1 VRKKNQKVRQEE
13 SEEAHISFRAIL
25 YVWKI
30 YREAA
35 GKRRYLSTLSSLYSA
50 IMPTITAVLGGRAL
64 TQIVEAVSTKDIWS
78 FISTII
84 ILAIIQ
90 FAGIFLQRVVSM
102 KNMEISQDVYTHV
115 TEMIALKYINIPLAD
130 RESKEFADK
139 FERVVDFG
147 NSVNSVISGCGSIVF
162 SAISLVAILITTF
175 STSPIITIVII
186 ISSIPYSILS
196 LKLSMKQRTNWRKHT
211 SDYRRAY
218 DIRQKI
224 TSSDS
229 SLEIEL
235 NGLSRYLVDKMV
247 RLRQQAAQSDIKDFR
262 QYFWPSNAMRFVE
275 TVTSFVALVFVGSKI
290 IAGQMPVG
298 NFATIRNLLQ
308 QLSSGITSLFS
319 GIASA
324 NDGIV
329 NATDYMEFMNT
340 PSPRN
345 GEIKIDHLPKI
356 EFRNVSFSYP
366 RQREKALDN
375 ISFVLNPGDSLA
387 IVGENGAGKTTL
399 IKLLIGA
406 YQPDDGMIFIDDE
419 PLEMI
424 EKESYLNQIG
434 ALFQDYSR
442 YEFAT
447 LAENVWYGDINAKM
461 DKKKI
466 RSALEQAGL
475 GTLEKKLPKG
485 FDQLLSKTYDKENA
499 ANLSGGQWQ
508 RIGIARTFF
517 RSPNILLLDEPTSA
531 VDAKAEYQIFQNI
544 LESQKDRTTVIISHR
559 FSTVRKAKKIMVL
572 DHGRMIESGTH
583 SELIKRGGLYKE
595 MFELQA
601 EGYLK

>member
-1 VRKKNQKVRQEE
+1 MHKKNKQIQQE

-35 GKRRYLSTLSSLYSA
+35 GKRRYLSTLNSLYGS
-50 IMPTITAVLGGRAL
+50 ITPSITAVLGGRAL
-64 TQIVEAVSTKDIWS
+64 TQIVDATSTHDILP
-78 FISTII
+78 FIFTII
-84 ILAIIQ
+84 ILAVIQ
-90 FAGIFLQRVVSM
+90 FVGIFLGRVVSM

-115 TEMIALKYINIPLAD
+115 TEMIALKYINVPLAQ

-147 NSVNSVISGCGSIVF
+147 NSVNFVISGCSSIVY
-162 SAISLVAILITTF
+162 SAISLIAVFFTTF
-175 STSPIITIVII
+175 TTSPIITILII
-186 ISSIPYSILS
+186 ISAVPYSILS

-224 TSSDS
+224 TSSES

-235 NGLSRYLVDKMV
+235 NGLSKYLVDKMV
-247 RLRQQAAQSDIKDFR
+247 KLRKQAAESDIKDYK
-262 QYFWPSNAMRFVE
+262 QYFWPSNWMRFVE
-275 TVTSFVALVFVGSKI
+275 TLTSFACLTYVAIKI
-290 IAGQMPVG
+290 VAGELPVG
-298 NFATIRNLLQ
+298 LFATIRNLLQ
-308 QLSSGITSLFS
+308 QLSSSITSLFS

-324 NDGIV
+324 NEGIV
-329 NATDYMEFMNT
+329 NATDYMEFMNL
-340 PSPRN
+340 PAPRN
-345 GEIKIDHLPKI
+345 GKIKIEELPKI
-356 EFRNVSFSYP
+356 EFRNVSFTYP
-366 RQREKALDN
+366 HTKERAIDN
-375 ISFVLNPGDSLA
+375 VSFTLNPGDSLA

-406 YQPDDGMIFIDDE
+406 YQPDDGMIFINDE

-447 LAENVWYGDINAKM
+447 LAENVWYGDITAKPE
-461 DKKKI
+461 KKKI
-466 RSALEQAGL
+466 LEALERAGL
-475 GTLEKKLPKG
+475 KNLEKTLPNG
-485 FDQLLSKTYDKENA
+485 LHQLLSKSYDKENA
-499 ANLSGGQWQ
+499 ASLSGGQWQ

-517 RSPNILLLDEPTSA
+517 RSPNLLLLDEPTSA
-531 VDAKAEYQIFQNI
+531 VDAKAEYEIFQNI

-572 DHGRMIESGTH
+572 DHGKVIESGTH
-583 SELIKRGGLYKE
+583 AELIKKNGLYKE

>member
-1 VRKKNQKVRQEE
+1 
-13 SEEAHISFRAIL
+13 
-25 YVWKI
+25 
-30 YREAA
+30 
-35 GKRRYLSTLSSLYSA
+35 
-50 IMPTITAVLGGRAL
+50 MPTITAVLGGRAL
-64 TQIVEAVSTKDIWS
+64 TQIVEAVSTKDIWP
-78 FISTII
+78 FIGTII

-90 FAGIFLQRVVSM
+90 FAGIFLQRFVSM

-115 TEMIALKYINIPLAD
+115 TEMIALKYINIPLSD

-162 SAISLVAILITTF
+162 SAISLIAILITTF

-345 GEIKIDHLPKI
+345 GEIKVDHLPKI
-356 EFRNVSFSYP
+356 EFRNVSFTYP
-366 RQREKALDN
+366 RQKEKALDN

-544 LESQKDRTTVIISHR
+544 LESQKNRTTVIISHR

>member
-1 VRKKNQKVRQEE
+1 
-13 SEEAHISFRAIL
+13 
-25 YVWKI
+25 
-30 YREAA
+30 
-35 GKRRYLSTLSSLYSA
+35 
-50 IMPTITAVLGGRAL
+50 
-64 TQIVEAVSTKDIWS
+64 
-78 FISTII
+78 
-84 ILAIIQ
+84 
-90 FAGIFLQRVVSM
+90 
-102 KNMEISQDVYTHV
+102 
-115 TEMIALKYINIPLAD
+115 
-130 RESKEFADK
+130 
-139 FERVVDFG
+139 
-147 NSVNSVISGCGSIVF
+147 
-162 SAISLVAILITTF
+162 
-175 STSPIITIVII
+175 
-186 ISSIPYSILS
+186 
-196 LKLSMKQRTNWRKHT
+196 
-211 SDYRRAY
+211 
-218 DIRQKI
+218 
-224 TSSDS
+224 
-229 SLEIEL
+229 
-235 NGLSRYLVDKMV
+235 
-247 RLRQQAAQSDIKDFR
+247 
-262 QYFWPSNAMRFVE
+262 
-275 TVTSFVALVFVGSKI
+275 
-290 IAGQMPVG
+290 
-298 NFATIRNLLQ
+298 
-308 QLSSGITSLFS
+308 
-319 GIASA
+319 
-324 NDGIV
+324 
-329 NATDYMEFMNT
+329 
-340 PSPRN
+340 
-345 GEIKIDHLPKI
+345 
-356 EFRNVSFSYP
+356 
-366 RQREKALDN
+366 
-375 ISFVLNPGDSLA
+375 
-387 IVGENGAGKTTL
+387 VGENGAGKTTL

>member
-1 VRKKNQKVRQEE
+1 MRKKNQKVRQEE

-35 GKRRYLSTLSSLYSA
+35 GRRRYLSTLSSLYSA

-64 TQIVEAVSTKDIWS
+64 TQIVEAVSTKDIWP
-78 FISTII
+78 FIGTII

-90 FAGIFLQRVVSM
+90 FAGIFLQRFVSM

-162 SAISLVAILITTF
+162 SAISLIAILITTF

-345 GEIKIDHLPKI
+345 GEIKVDHLPKI
-356 EFRNVSFSYP
+356 EFRNVSFTYP
-366 RQREKALDN
+366 RQKEKALDN

>member
-1 VRKKNQKVRQEE
+1 MRKKNKQNQQE

-35 GKRRYLSTLSSLYSA
+35 GRRRYLSTLNSLYSS
-50 IMPTITAVLGGRAL
+50 ITPSITAVLGGRAL
-64 TQIVEAVSTKDIWS
+64 TQIVDATTTHDIRP
-78 FISTII
+78 FIFTII
-84 ILAIIQ
+84 ILAVLQ
-90 FAGIFLQRVVSM
+90 FIEIFLGRVVSM

-115 TEMIALKYINIPLAD
+115 TEMIALKYINVPLAQ

-147 NSVNSVISGCGSIVF
+147 NSVNFVISGCSSIVY
-162 SAISLVAILITTF
+162 SAISLIAIFFTTF
-175 STSPIITIVII
+175 TTSPMITILII
-186 ISSIPYSILS
+186 ISSIPYSVLS

-224 TSSDS
+224 TSSES

-235 NGLSRYLVDKMV
+235 NGLSKYLVDKMV
-247 RLRQQAAQSDIKDFR
+247 KLRKQAAESDIKDYK
-262 QYFWPSNAMRFVE
+262 QYFWPSNWMRFVE
-275 TVTSFVALVFVGSKI
+275 TLTSFSCLTYVAIKI
-290 IAGQMPVG
+290 VAGELPVG
-298 NFATIRNLLQ
+298 LFATIRNLLQ
-308 QLSSGITSLFS
+308 QLSSSITSLFS

-324 NDGIV
+324 NEGIV
-329 NATDYMEFMNT
+329 NATDYMEFMNL
-340 PSPRN
+340 PAPRN
-345 GEIKIDHLPKI
+345 GEIKIENLPKI
-356 EFRNVSFSYP
+356 EFRNVSFTYP
-366 RQREKALDN
+366 HTKEKAIDN
-375 ISFVLNPGDSLA
+375 VSFTLNPGDSLA

-406 YQPDDGMIFIDDE
+406 YQPDDGMIFINDE

-447 LAENVWYGDINAKM
+447 LAENVWYGDITAKPE
-461 DKKKI
+461 KKKI
-466 RSALEQAGL
+466 LESLDRAGL
-475 GTLEKKLPKG
+475 KNLEKTLPNG
-485 FDQLLSKTYDKENA
+485 LHQLLSKSYDKENA
-499 ANLSGGQWQ
+499 TSLSGGQWQ

-531 VDAKAEYQIFQNI
+531 VDAKAEYEIFQNI

-559 FSTVRKAKKIMVL
+559 FSTVRKAKNIMVL
-572 DHGRMIESGTH
+572 DHGKIIESGTH
-583 SELIKRGGLYKE
+583 AELIKKKGLYKE

>member
-1 VRKKNQKVRQEE
+1 
-13 SEEAHISFRAIL
+13 
-25 YVWKI
+25 
-30 YREAA
+30 
-35 GKRRYLSTLSSLYSA
+35 
-50 IMPTITAVLGGRAL
+50 
-64 TQIVEAVSTKDIWS
+64 
-78 FISTII
+78 
-84 ILAIIQ
+84 
-90 FAGIFLQRVVSM
+90 
-102 KNMEISQDVYTHV
+102 
-115 TEMIALKYINIPLAD
+115 
-130 RESKEFADK
+130 
-139 FERVVDFG
+139 
-147 NSVNSVISGCGSIVF
+147 
-162 SAISLVAILITTF
+162 
-175 STSPIITIVII
+175 
-186 ISSIPYSILS
+186 
-196 LKLSMKQRTNWRKHT
+196 MKQRTNWRKHT

-345 GEIKIDHLPKI
+345 GEIKVDHLPKI
-356 EFRNVSFSYP
+356 EFRNVSFTYP
-366 RQREKALDN
+366 RQKEKALDN

-485 FDQLLSKTYDKENA
+485 SDQLLSKTYDKENA

>member
-1 VRKKNQKVRQEE
+1 MRKKNKQKQQD
-13 SEEAHISFRAIL
+13 SEEAHVSFRAIL

-30 YREAA
+30 YRDAA
-35 GKRRYLSTLSSLYSA
+35 GKRRYLSTFNSLFGA
-50 IMPTITAVLGGRAL
+50 ITPTITAVLGGRAL
-64 TQIVEAVSTKDIWS
+64 TQIVDAISTHDVWP

-90 FAGIFLQRVVSM
+90 FAGIFLQRYVAM
-102 KNMEISQDVYTHV
+102 KNMEIRQDVYTHV
-115 TEMIALKYINIPLAD
+115 TEMISMKYISVPLVT

-147 NSVNSVISGCGSIVF
+147 NNVNSVISGVSSIIY
-162 SAISLVAILITTF
+162 SAISLIAIFVTTF
-175 STSPIITIVII
+175 TANPIITVLII
-186 ISSIPYSILS
+186 LSSIPYSVLS
-196 LKLSMKQRTNWRKHT
+196 LKLSMKQRTNWRKYT

-224 TSSDS
+224 TSSES

-235 NGLSRYLVDKMV
+235 NGLSNFLVNKMV
-247 RLRQQAAQSDIKDFR
+247 DLRKKAAEFDIRDFK
-262 QYFWPSNAMRFVE
+262 QYFWPSNMMRLVE
-275 TVTSFVALVFVGSKI
+275 TITSFASLTYVGVQI
-290 IAGQMPVG
+290 MNGQMEVG
-298 NFATIRNLLQ
+298 YFATIRNLLQ
-308 QLSSGITSLFS
+308 QLSGSITSLFS
-319 GIASA
+319 GIADA
-324 NDGIV
+324 NEGIV
-329 NATDYMEFMNT
+329 NATDYMEFMNS
-340 PSPRN
+340 PAPRN

-356 EFRNVSFSYP
+356 EFRNVSFTYP
-366 RQREKALDN
+366 RSKEKAIDN

-424 EKESYLNQIG
+424 DKNSYLNQIG

-447 LAENVWYGDINAKM
+447 LGENVWYGDINAKQ

-466 RSALEQAGL
+466 REALEQAGL
-475 GTLEKKLPKG
+475 KGLEKQLPKG
-485 FDQLLSKTYDKENA
+485 LDQLLSKTYDKENA

-517 RSPNILLLDEPTSA
+517 RSPNLLLLDEPTSA
-531 VDAKAEYQIFQNI
+531 VDAKAEYEIFQNI
-544 LESQKDRTTVIISHR
+544 LQSQKNRTTVIISHR

-572 DHGRMIESGTH
+572 SHGKMIESGTH
-583 SELIKRGGLYKE
+583 AELIKAGGLYKE